1 MLKFILRV
9 FVVAVIS
16 FAVAYQIVNRGL
28 GYLVEPMV
36 EDLAVRTM
44 RGQVYAL
51 HKDLD
56 PVAPADRATFL
67 LQQVLPH
74 YGLELRLLADAQ
86 VQPTEN
92 EFRQIDTAGFLMRDD
107 FETVVMPLPGEPRQW
122 LEVKLPGDDPMDKA
136 LTWGAWIVL
145 SLLLTATLLLLWALP
160 VWRDMDALRNAA
172 LRMGQGDLG
181 IRVRLSRIAGIR
193 HIGETFNQMASRIS
207 ALIENQRSMTNAV
220 SHELR
225 TPLARLSFELDLLA
239 REEAAPKRGL
249 IIQDMHADIE
259 ELQGMVAELLVYA
272 RLERPAE
279 ESVKLE
285 TVDTLDWLKEALAL
299 VAFQAEARNVQCH
312 IQEGYLD
319 HIDLH
324 PRYMSRALLNMVQN
338 AVRYADGHVH
348 VSVTG
353 CPEGGFQLIV
363 DDDGPGIPAAER
375 ENIFEPF
382 IRLDDSRDRGTGGA
396 GLGLAIVKRVAA
408 SHNGSIEACASP
420 LGGARFVLRWPA
432 GTKAH

>member
-1 MLKFILRV
+1 
-9 FVVAVIS
+9 
-16 FAVAYQIVNRGL
+16 
-28 GYLVEPMV
+28 
-36 EDLAVRTM
+36 
-44 RGQVYAL
+44 
-51 HKDLD
+51 
-56 PVAPADRATFL
+56 
-67 LQQVLPH
+67 
-74 YGLELRLLADAQ
+74 
-86 VQPTEN
+86 
-92 EFRQIDTAGFLMRDD
+92 
-107 FETVVMPLPGEPRQW
+107 
-122 LEVKLPGDDPMDKA
+122 
-136 LTWGAWIVL
+136 
-145 SLLLTATLLLLWALP
+145 
-160 VWRDMDALRNAA
+160 
-172 LRMGQGDLG
+172 
-181 IRVRLSRIAGIR
+181 
-193 HIGETFNQMASRIS
+193 
-207 ALIENQRSMTNAV
+207 
-220 SHELR
+220 
-225 TPLARLSFELDLLA
+225 
-239 REEAAPKRGL
+239 
-249 IIQDMHADIE
+249 
-259 ELQGMVAELLVYA
+259 MVAELLVYA

-312 IQEGYLD
+312 IQEGYPD

-324 PRYMSRALLNMVQN
+324 PRYMSRALLNLVQN